1 MMRMTTTDWIQL
13 LVLSCLWGTSYFLI
27 EIGLQGLPVLTLVAL
42 RIALAAAVL
51 WMFVW
56 LSGAAVPTTPRLWLS
71 FAFMG
76 VLNNII
82 PFSLIVWGQTEI
94 SSSLAA
100 ILNATTPL
108 FAVLVAALWLR
119 DETPSRGKI
128 VGLVIGFVGVG
139 VMIGRDAIAEIGE
152 EVFAQIAVVLAALSY
167 AVAGAYGRRFG
178 RLGIKPVVSAAI
190 QVTMSA
196 LMLGTFVLVTGDHSM
211 LRDVEWQSWAAVA
224 ALAVFSTAV
233 AYILYFRILGSAGVT
248 NLMLVTFLMPVT
260 AIILGV
266 VLLGES
272 LGPWEQAGMVLIGL
286 SLLAIDGRVFSR
298 RLRPI

>member
-1 MMRMTTTDWIQL
+1 MRMTTTDWILL

-42 RIALAAAVL
+42 RIALAAVVL
-51 WMFVW
+51 WLFVF
-56 LSGAAVPTTPRLWLS
+56 LSGAAVPTTPGLWLS

-108 FAVLVAALWLR
+108 FAVLVAAIWLR
-119 DETPSRGKI
+119 DETPTTGKI

-139 VMIGRDAIAEIGE
+139 VMIGRDAVAEIGD

-190 QVTMSA
+190 QVTMST

-211 LRDVEWQSWAAVA
+211 LADVEWQSWAAVA

-233 AYILYFRILGSAGVT
+233 AYVLYFRILGSAGVT

-272 LGPWEQAGMVLIGL
+272 LGPWERAGMVLIGL
-286 SLLAIDGRVFSR
+286 SLLTIDGRVFSR

>member
-1 MMRMTTTDWIQL
+1 MMRMTTTDWVLL
-13 LVLSCLWGTSYFLI
+13 LVLSCLWGTSYFLV

-42 RIALAAAVL
+42 RIALAAVVL
-51 WMFVW
+51 WLFVL
-56 LSGAAVPTTPRLWLS
+56 LSGASVPMAPRLWLS

-76 VLNNII
+76 VLNNIV

-100 ILNATTPL
+100 ILTATTPL
-108 FAVLVAALWLR
+108 FAVLVAAIWLH
-119 DETPSRGKI
+119 DEAPGVGKI
-128 VGLVIGFVGVG
+128 AGLVLGFIGVG
-139 VMIGRDAIAEIGE
+139 VMIGRDAIAEIGD
-152 EVFAQIAVVLAALSY
+152 EVFAQLAVVLAALSY

-178 RLGIKPVVSAAI
+178 RLNIKPVVSAAI

-196 LMLGTFVLVTGDHSM
+196 VMLGTFVLATGDHSM
-211 LRDVEWQSWAAVA
+211 LGAAKWQSWAAVG

-233 AYILYFRILGSAGVT
+233 AYVIYFRILGSAGVT

-266 VLLGES
+266 LLLGET
-272 LGPWEQAGMVLIGL
+272 LGPWEQAGMVLIAL
-286 SLLAIDGRVFSR
+286 SLLAIDGRVLSR
-298 RLRPI
+298 RPKST